1 MWGVFLKR
9 IGLRAKNVSAW
20 EPVSK
25 RLSKHA
31 SPNGKRGKPRGS
43 KDKNVGCNS
52 IAPIKLIIRRNI
64 DCALRGLR
72 NLVPLP
78 PFSVPSFTAVIDI
91 LALGLWPQSQH
102 E

>member
-9 IGLRAKNVSAW
+9 IGLRAKNASAW
-20 EPVSK
+20 ESVSK

-52 IAPIKLIIRRNI
+52 IAPINLIIRRNI
-64 DCALRGLR
+64 DCALRDL
-72 NLVPLP
+72 
-78 PFSVPSFTAVIDI
+78 
-91 LALGLWPQSQH
+91 
-102 E
+102 